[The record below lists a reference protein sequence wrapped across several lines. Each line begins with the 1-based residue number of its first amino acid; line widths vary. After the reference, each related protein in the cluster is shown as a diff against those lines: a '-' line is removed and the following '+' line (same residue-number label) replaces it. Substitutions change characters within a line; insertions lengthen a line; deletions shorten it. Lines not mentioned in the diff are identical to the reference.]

1 MKTTNFLN
9 SINEE
14 DVKHFVMLASE
25 YSARAYFE
33 IKYKSPMFVNVKK
46 TKDEK
51 LRPVF
56 RVDFMD
62 EKGAVKDSE
71 DYGEFFI
78 SSDENYEGNLTT
90 ISIQERRWYNFVA
103 EKNAGKTNEKGQTYT
118 QALQGYYND
127 IMTGKLLAKMNEIEG
142 FMGNPSYMVR
152 EKPKTNYKPL
162 KAKY

>member
-118 QALQGYYND
+118 QSLQGYYND

-152 EKPKTNYKPL
+152 EKPKTNYKPWMMSD
-162 KAKY
+162 